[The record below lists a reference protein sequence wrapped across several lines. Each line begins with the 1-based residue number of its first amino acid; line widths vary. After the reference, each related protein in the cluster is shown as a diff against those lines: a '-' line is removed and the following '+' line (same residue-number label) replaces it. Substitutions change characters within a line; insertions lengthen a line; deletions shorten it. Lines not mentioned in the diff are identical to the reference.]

1 MVLDYEYA
9 LMAGNAY
16 GRARNPNNTVPV
28 PAYMARAYRHLVTGE
43 IVIAY
48 AGTTFENP
56 PLDRLYAAHEAG
68 RER

>member
-1 MVLDYEYA
+1 MVRDYEYA
-9 LMAGNAY
+9 LIAGNAY
-16 GRARNPNNTVPV
+16 GSASHLNNTVPI
-28 PAYMARAYRHLVTGE
+28 PAYMARAYRSLVTDE